1 MVSASLIDES
11 VVEER
16 LKKKYEDSFRDIEE
30 KAVKGISQRDEAI
43 KKLKTEKSQLAS
55 ELKDKI
61 KKLGQLE
68 DENERLKASVNE
80 LQDSNKNGEALLINQ
95 VKDLKS

>member
-43 KKLKTEKSQLAS
+43 KKLKVEKS
-55 ELKDKI
+55 
-61 KKLGQLE
+61 
-68 DENERLKASVNE
+68 
-80 LQDSNKNGEALLINQ
+80 
-95 VKDLKS
+95 

>member
-43 KKLKTEKSQLAS
+43 KKLKIEKSQLAS

>member
-43 KKLKTEKSQLAS
+43 KKLKVEKSQLAS

>member
-43 KKLKTEKSQLAS
+43 KKLKVEKSQLAS

-61 KKLGQLE
+61 KKLG
-68 DENERLKASVNE
+68 
-80 LQDSNKNGEALLINQ
+80 
-95 VKDLKS
+95 